1 MKPIHLVI
9 SLILF
14 LLSSSAFAQKES
26 DSLKIKGEKMVEVSD
41 TTKTSHSPKKAA
53 ILSAVLPGAGQIYNK
68 KYWKLPI
75 VYGGMA
81 TAIYLAIDYRKE
93 YFRYREGYRSLI
105 DNDPNTVSEFEN
117 QPVTPEGVRDVR
129 DTYKNWM
136 EMSFI
141 AAGLVYV
148 LNIVDA
154 SVDAHLMEFDVS
166 DNLSIKA
173 QPRVFYVRGI
183 AQPSFG
189 LSLSLSTKSFKK

>member
-1 MKPIHLVI
+1 VNPFHIVI
-9 SLILF
+9 SLILI
-14 LLSSSAFAQKES
+14 LLSSSAFAQKAS
-26 DSLKIKGEKMVEVSD
+26 DSLKIKGEKVVEVSD
-41 TTKTSHSPKKAA
+41 TAKASHSPKKAA
-53 ILSAVLPGAGQIYNK
+53 ILSAVLPGAGQIYNR

-93 YFRYREGYRSLI
+93 YIRYREGYRSLI

>member
-1 MKPIHLVI
+1 
-9 SLILF
+9 
-14 LLSSSAFAQKES
+14 
-26 DSLKIKGEKMVEVSD
+26 MVEVSD

>member
-1 MKPIHLVI
+1 VKPIHLVI